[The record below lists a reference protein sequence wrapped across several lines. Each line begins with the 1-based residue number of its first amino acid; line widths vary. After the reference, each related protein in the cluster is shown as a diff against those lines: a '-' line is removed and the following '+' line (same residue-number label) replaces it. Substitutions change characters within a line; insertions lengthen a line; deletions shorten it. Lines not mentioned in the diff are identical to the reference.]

1 MLDQDAYLIL
11 ELLYF
16 VDLLSED
23 FAIVGVVLEDHF
35 VPFAADPA
43 LHSIAPEGSL
53 FNFIVTKDAREN
65 DLIHIASHRI
75 FNQEVVCH
83 LVDAHEHEG

>member
-16 VDLLSED
+16 IDLLSED
-23 FAIVGVVLEDHF
+23 FAIVWIVLKDHF

-53 FNFIVTKDAREN
+53 FNFIVTKDARED
-65 DLIHIASHRI
+65 DLIHIASHWVLY
-75 FNQEVVCH
+75 Q
-83 LVDAHEHEG
+83 